1 MSGKIGQNELTNL
14 NSGLT
19 VDAFRSVYSN
29 DPENINKGY
38 VRLIKGPSGA
48 ITLEKINNWI
58 GWAPHW
64 TNLSR
69 NHNQALRNEL
79 VKAMKGGIAFCDDFI
94 RDLTNEFVTSAGTGS
109 KGKVSRLEI
118 KELFRRYD
126 EKFNTPEGRREICGR
141 MVDEMLSK
149 LGIQNEI
156 RRDEYR
162 ALFAQELS
170 FENEDAWFATT
181 AAAPGETPRMSMR
194 EADFRAALGVFAS
207 RLESVRSEILACESL
222 RGALTGRA
230 NADGTGLKLVDL
242 AAKEVDGSIVQQQKT
257 DLVGGM
263 NRELHGLRSW
273 LTDVAKREGLKGCSS
288 FISRGV
294 ETDFIYMLSKVSN
307 AEDMRAGDLKK
318 MLDCVVGRMR
328 EFSDKVQNPGF
339 SRTEQ
344 LQMDEHVKD
353 ATKSL
358 GENLGDTGVSKSSRE
373 NMKDYVRAGKDVH
386 VLQASEDNAIGNYV
400 DGVRHG
406 KGTVYVVETG
416 EVVNDV
422 KAEIDL
428 DASKLE
434 RKARFVWGDSGNRHG
449 LDALVADLAK
459 FIDEQAEEIETKV
472 NERTFP
478 EDVKDFLLDGLK
490 NDVLPNLLGDA
501 LREIEKNPSAEVP
514 ASMLI
519 KDRAKKAIS
528 RIVDDFVKLTGALRL
543 VRSTSG
549 KDDLMFLAKRNGMKV
564 FNDQIKQIQKA
575 NIGRAQKLDLIEKAQ
590 KGLSKVLSAT
600 LSGYLA
606 SAHEGKSILSEVAKD
621 PDKALADATLDFD
634 ERMDD
639 LNSEVSYSLIEVQ
652 LADRPNLLERCRL
665 LPMLWLVDDRLE
677 FGETDEGS
685 AIAKLQ
691 PSIWRASVADV
702 INGYKG
708 KVDSD
713 DDNVMDKIEEAYS
726 GRMKETIDKYVKFR
740 TTVSNRFFDVLKKE
754 TAALLKDNPA
764 VKGLSSGAVKALS
777 ERLAEH
783 IKAQN
788 AGRLVDVLAEE
799 FLLGNKKVYVNRAVA
814 QLVAGSGETSAA
826 QLKGLLGEW
835 QLVGEEFLKTITG
848 QEVNYWGHKVEHHH
862 LSNAVHSVAENGAL
876 ELDDKYAQD
885 FPDVSKFNCERQNVA
900 RAMVNRIIA
909 DLRANPA
916 TFGEHPFTAFS
927 DRYCNVDLI
936 QAEAK
941 SYREFRTRVFEKKL
955 SNEDRAFI
963 REKGNEKL
971 LSHILDFAVS
981 EAYVGY
987 AASDATEVDKSAAL
1001 TEAAEKATQMIAERR
1016 AELEAIARA
1025 RREELVAE
1033 GKELV
1038 ADFRADLLDA
1048 IKESVP
1054 GEGDEKLYAPTVKL
1068 MQAAAARLCD
1078 TDMIAALEKD
1088 PEKFVA
1094 ELKIRAVAS
1103 SDELRAQVFG
1113 GLKKIH
1119 EFFEKTWEDV
1129 VSKAN
1134 AKNAIGPETLRR
1146 HVEDLMT
1153 SDPGLCAIR
1162 EKAERLFIDSL
1173 PAFTLGF
1180 GTVQPAIDPELAV
1193 EALEEGVRQIAKS
1206 SMTKLLRDE
1215 YQDRQLEY
1223 SRQSVESLI
1232 ENNGIKDAPEFKP
1245 VRDRVLQMF
1254 EARRKQYESE
1264 LFAQNGGIAV
1274 EFSDGPLLLSMNFMN
1289 DLSRAIRNGVL
1300 DVVFGQLE
1308 ESVPEETRARHCEGV
1323 EYLGLPQP
1331 GMDLSLSKVIIES
1344 NAKVDEAISSVLSE
1358 IRQKYAALSP
1368 SDVIAAAKP
1377 TTDGSALRREIAQR
1391 MDEALAPVKKEAE
1404 FRYLSEKN
1412 YLECRQEAGSRFE
1425 ALFDFLPDGIEVER
1439 LPGYDQYGDRL
1450 ETFGNCFNDA
1460 LRVRMD
1466 VIREEADRIHEDP
1479 DLTRATYGQLFDLL
1493 MSEDDIRNPDET
1505 VREVSLKSL
1514 YADLKGTITE
1524 HCRRHEIAVWEET
1537 IRTAVDERIKDSLK
1551 LSNFGIGALPNELR
1565 EKINSRIADYALSFY
1580 DQEVRQSQGQE
1591 PMQNASA
1598 TGKIPVL
1605 SPKKAFGQEQLEKM
1619 GDLMALIAEA
1629 RQRGTA
1635 AYLVDANLFGKLVMQ
1650 LGEKAQEKKY
1660 PVGHSSDLRQRG
1672 GKDRI
1677 GLWGWTRTWRSFGHV
1692 ITPNKTDYPQVLE
1705 AQKEVQD
1712 FVRETIINQLV
1723 IEVTR
1728 HPEKKMEDLVEK
1740 LAKAIQDGESLVRK
1754 EVNRLLFPVY
1764 KSVFVPA
1771 MKKAEDIYAA
1781 RWVKDFNEQPSPE
1794 NRQQA
1799 SVALE
1804 GFFQKFQLG
1813 LHVGIMKY
1821 MAQNLALKIGAE
1833 QKDPSASVKLH
1844 YNAFLNVPV
1853 ETLLEKGF
1861 FDKELL
1867 GDQALNSSRQFKDV
1881 AVKALLDNCSKLFKD
1896 VDVKASISEDVD
1908 LKDINDNEDE

>member
-1 MSGKIGQNELTNL
+1 MSGKIRQDELTNL

-19 VDAFRSVYSN
+19 VDHFREVYSN
-29 DPENINKGY
+29 NPENVNKGY
-38 VRLIKGPSGA
+38 VRLIRDASGA
-48 ITLEKINNWI
+48 IALEKINNWI

-64 TNLSR
+64 MNLSR

-149 LGIQNEI
+149 LGIQSEL

-162 ALFAQELS
+162 ILFARELS
-170 FENEDAWFATT
+170 FENDGLWFATT
-181 AAAPGETPRMSMR
+181 NAAPGETRRMSMR

-222 RGALTGRA
+222 RGALTGHV

-242 AAKEVDGSIVQQQKT
+242 AAKEVDGSITQQQKK

-263 NRELHGLRSW
+263 NRELEGLRSW

-288 FISRGV
+288 FISKGV
-294 ETDFIYMLSKVSN
+294 ETDFIYILSKSSN
-307 AEDMRAGDLKK
+307 SENMLAGDLRR
-318 MLDCVVGRMR
+318 MLDCIVGRMR

-353 ATKSL
+353 ATKGL
-358 GENLGDTGVSKSSRE
+358 GENLEDTGVSKSSRE

-386 VLQASEDNAIGNYV
+386 VLQASEDNAIGNYI
-400 DGVRHG
+400 DGIRHG

-434 RKARFVWGDSGNRHG
+434 RKAKFVWGPQFGNYG
-449 LDALVADLAK
+449 LDTLVADLTEH
-459 FIDEQAEEIETKV
+459 IDLLAEEIEAKV

-478 EDVKDFLLDGLK
+478 EDVKDYLLDGLK
-490 NDVLPNLLGDA
+490 NDILPNLLGDA
-501 LREIEKNPSAEVP
+501 LREIEENPSAKVP
-514 ASMLI
+514 SPMIL
-519 KDRAKKAIS
+519 KDRAKQAIS

-543 VRSTSG
+543 VRSASG
-549 KDDLMFLAKRNGMKV
+549 KDDLMFLARRNGMKV

-575 NIGRAQKLDLIEKAQ
+575 NVGRAQKLNLIEKAQ

-621 PDKALADATLDFD
+621 PDKALADAIADFD
-634 ERMDD
+634 ERMDG
-639 LNSEVSYSLIEVQ
+639 LNSEVSYSLIEVE
-652 LADRPNLLERCRL
+652 LADRPDLLESCRS
-665 LPMLWLVDDRLE
+665 LPMLWFVDDRLGS
-677 FGETDEGS
+677 GEDEEGS

-691 PSIWRASVADV
+691 PSIWRASVAEV

-708 KVDSD
+708 KIDPD
-713 DDNVMDKIEEAYS
+713 DGVVMDKINDAYS
-726 GRMKETIDKYVKFR
+726 KRMKKTVDKYVKFR
-740 TTVSNRFFDVLKKE
+740 TAVSDRFFTVLEKE

-764 VKGLSSGAVKALS
+764 VKGLSNDAVKALS
-777 ERLAEH
+777 KRLAEH
-783 IKAQN
+783 IKSQN

-799 FLLGNKKVYVNRAVA
+799 FLLGDKKVNVNRAVA
-814 QLVAGSGETSAA
+814 QLVAGKGETSAA

-835 QLVGEEFLKTITG
+835 QLAGEEFLKTITG

-862 LSNAVHSVAENGAL
+862 LSNAVHAVAENGAL
-876 ELDDKYAQD
+876 KLDDKYAQD

-916 TFGEHPFTAFS
+916 TFGEHPFATFS
-927 DRYCNVDLI
+927 DRYRNADLI
-936 QAEAK
+936 KAEAK
-941 SYREFRTRVFEKKL
+941 SYREFRTKVFEKMLDK
-955 SNEDRAFI
+955 EDLAFI
-963 REKGNEKL
+963 LDKSNAKL
-971 LSHILDFAVS
+971 LSRILDFAVS

-987 AASDATEVDKSAAL
+987 AASDAKEVDKSAAL
-1001 TEAAEKATQMIAERR
+1001 TEAAEKAKRMVADRR

-1025 RREELVAE
+1025 RREELIAV
-1033 GKELV
+1033 GKEQI
-1038 ADFRADLLDA
+1038 ADFRASLLDA

-1068 MQAAAARLCD
+1068 MQDAAARLCD

-1088 PEKFVA
+1088 PEKFVT
-1094 ELKIRAVAS
+1094 ELKLRAVVS
-1103 SDELRAQVFG
+1103 PDELRAQVFG
-1113 GLKKIH
+1113 GLNKIH
-1119 EFFEKTWEDV
+1119 AFFEKTWTDV

-1134 AKNAIGPETLRR
+1134 ANNAIGHETLRQ
-1146 HVEDLMT
+1146 HVKELMT

-1162 EKAERLFIDSL
+1162 EKAEQSFIDSL

-1180 GTVQPAIDPELAV
+1180 GTVQPAIDPEQAV
-1193 EALEEGVRQIAKS
+1193 KALEEGVRQIANS
-1206 SMTKLLRDE
+1206 SVTKLLRDE
-1215 YQDRQLEY
+1215 YHDRQLTY
-1223 SRQSVESLI
+1223 SRRTVESLI
-1232 ENNGIKDAPEFKP
+1232 EQNGIKDAPEFKP

-1254 EARRKQYESE
+1254 EERRKQYEAE
-1264 LFAQNGGIAV
+1264 LFAQDSGNAV
-1274 EFSDGPLLLSMNFMN
+1274 KFSDGPLLLSMNFMN
-1289 DLSRAIRNGVL
+1289 DLSTALRNGVL
-1300 DVVFGQLE
+1300 DVVFGPLE
-1308 ESVPEETRARHCEGV
+1308 VSVPEEMRARHCENV
-1323 EYLGLPQP
+1323 EYLGLPRL
-1331 GMDLSLSKVIIES
+1331 GMGSSLSHVINES
-1344 NAKVDEAISSVLSE
+1344 NAKVDETIASVLSE
-1358 IRQKYAALSP
+1358 IREKYASMSP

-1377 TTDGSALRREIAQR
+1377 TADGSALRREIDQR
-1391 MDEALAPVKKEAE
+1391 MDEALEPVKKEAK

-1412 YLECRQEAGSRFE
+1412 YVECREEATSRFE
-1425 ALFDFLPDGIEVER
+1425 ALFEFLPDGIDPEQ
-1439 LPGYDQYGDRL
+1439 LPDYDQYEDRL
-1450 ETFGNCFNDA
+1450 QALVNCFQDA
-1460 LRVRMD
+1460 LQARMD
-1466 VIREEADRIHEDP
+1466 VIKRNADDFHEDP
-1479 DLTRATYGQLFDLL
+1479 EQTRAEYGQLFDRL
-1493 MSEDDIRNPDET
+1493 MSEDDICNPDGT
-1505 VREVSLKSL
+1505 VREVSLKRQ
-1514 YADLKGTITE
+1514 YADLKDTITE
-1524 HCRRHEIAVWEET
+1524 RCRRHEIAAWEET
-1537 IRTAVDERIKDSLK
+1537 IRAVVDARIKDSLK
-1551 LSNFGIGALPNELR
+1551 LSNFGISALPNALR
-1565 EKINSRIADYALSFY
+1565 EKINSKIADYALSFY
-1580 DQEVRQSQGQE
+1580 EQEVRQSQGQE

-1605 SPKKAFGQEQLEKM
+1605 SPKKAFGEEQLGE
-1619 GDLMALIAEA
+1619 DLGGLIAEA
-1629 RQRGTA
+1629 RRRGTA

-1650 LGEKAQEKKY
+1650 LGEKAQVKKY
-1660 PVGHSSDLRQRG
+1660 LVGHSSDLRPRG

-1692 ITPNKTDYPQVLE
+1692 IVPNKTDYPQVLE

-1728 HPEKKMEDLVEK
+1728 DPNKKMEDLVEK
-1740 LAKAIQDGESLVRK
+1740 LARAILDGESLVRK

-1764 KSVFVPA
+1764 KSVFGPA

-1781 RWVKDFNEQPSPE
+1781 EWVKNFKQQPSPKT
-1794 NRQQA
+1794 RQQS

-1804 GFFQKFQLG
+1804 GFFQKFQLA

-1821 MAQNLALKIGAE
+1821 MAHGLALKIGAE
-1833 QKDPSASVKLH
+1833 LDNPGNTVKLQ
-1844 YNAFLNVPV
+1844 YQGFLDTPV

-1861 FDKELL
+1861 FEKELL
-1867 GDQALNSSRQFKDV
+1867 GDQALVSSQQFKNV
-1881 AVKALLDNCSKLFKD
+1881 VVKALLDKCSKLFED
-1896 VDVKASISEDVD
+1896 VDVKASISEDVEI
-1908 LKDINDNEDE
+1908 KDIDDNEEE